1 MNFRA
6 LLVVLLTL
14 ASSGAVSASV
24 PPAAPGVVPATPPA
38 VAPAPILAP
47 ILAQAPASAV
57 APDALAVAGELERL
71 SAEQVL
77 WPGFD
82 PRAVPLAIFDGAHTW
97 LFRHPA
103 PPEGFESVE
112 GSEPTA
118 WRLVGRHPAV
128 SANSSADL
136 GGTSTATLMLEPM
149 EADRSLTS
157 LAAVAI
163 HESFHVFQGLH
174 PASFT
179 GGDEGV
185 LFTYPIEDAR
195 LAELRALE
203 TAALQRALDASKR
216 SGMVC
221 WARKALALR
230 DQRFEA
236 MEPEA
241 AAYDRGTEVNEGLAR
256 YVQLRAEGD
265 DDVIPADG
273 YSAADVRSRCYATGA
288 ALALILDVLRPSW
301 KDLFQHGKWGHLDGA
316 LQSALDAE
324 REVET
329 ARCGFTVDESSA
341 MARRARDD
349 VASIL
354 TGRTESRIAFNGR
367 EGWRVVV
374 EAAERDPLWP
384 QGFDPL
390 NVERVDGG
398 VLHRRFLKLGNGSG
412 QLEMLDGSDAD
423 VEALTE
429 SAGEHPLYNGIR
441 RVVVACTEEPVV
453 QSKGVLTSIEVPG
466 ITARFEGAD
475 VQTKGREIVVRLGGG
490 R

>member
-1 MNFRA
+1 LA
-6 LLVVLLTL
+6 L
-14 ASSGAVSASV
+14 ASATV
-24 PPAAPGVVPATPPA
+24 P
-38 VAPAPILAP
+38 
-47 ILAQAPASAV
+47 
-57 APDALAVAGELERL
+57 APDALAVAAELVRL

-82 PRAVPLAIFDGAHTW
+82 PRAVPLALFDGEHTW

-103 PPEGFESVE
+103 PPDGFEAVD
-112 GSEPTA
+112 GSEPAA

-149 EADRSLTS
+149 GADRSLTG
-157 LAAVAI
+157 LAAVAV
-163 HESFHVFQGLH
+163 HESFHVYQGLH
-174 PASFT
+174 PGAFT
-179 GGDEGV
+179 RGDEGA

-203 TAALQRALDASKR
+203 TAALQRALGASRR

-230 DQRFEA
+230 EQRFEA
-236 MEPEA
+236 MDPEA

-265 DDVIPADG
+265 DEVIPAQG

-288 ALALILDVLRPSW
+288 ALALILDALYPSW

-316 LQSALDAE
+316 LRSALDAE

-329 ARCGFTVDESSA
+329 ARCGFTVNETSA
-341 MARRARDD
+341 FARRARDD
-349 VASIL
+349 VAAIL
-354 TGRTESRIAFNGR
+354 TARTARRIAFDGR

-374 EAAERDPLWP
+374 ECAGGDPLWP

-398 VLHRRFLKLGNGSG
+398 VLHGRFLRLGNGSG
-412 QLEMLDGSDAD
+412 QLELLDGSDVD

-441 RVVVACTEEPVV
+441 RVVVACHEEPVV
-453 QSKGVLTSIEVPG
+453 QSKGVLTSIEAPG
-466 ITARFEGAD
+466 VSARFEGAELER
-475 VQTKGREIVVRLGGG
+475 QGRELVLRLGAK